1 MQTISYNLTKE
12 KLVLLYSDCFLI
24 PSFTSSIIW
33 IFPGRETSYW
43 KIRDLLKKTK
53 LMKLLQI
60 HPDYENLLSKFPG
73 PLRQLL
79 VKRLYE
85 FELQPSDQEVQLSK
99 GGQGFK
105 EWETGIRLLKQI
117 GRISNLKNRGM
128 INVIV
133 SFQRG
138 FWFNSCLAFS
148 SWHGL
153 THFSTVIYSRQ
164 WFSNTDWHRISWEFG
179 RRPEVQAYPLQW
191 ACSPKFFPS
200 SPGVRRS
207 TIV

>member
-99 GGQGFK
+99 GGQGFI
-105 EWETGIRLLKQI
+105 EWEMGAQEWGKEIIFPRSHLLQ
-117 GRISNLKNRGM
+117 
-128 INVIV
+128 
-133 SFQRG
+133 
-138 FWFNSCLAFS
+138 
-148 SWHGL
+148 
-153 THFSTVIYSRQ
+153 YS
-164 WFSNTDWHRISWEFG
+164 
-179 RRPEVQAYPLQW
+179 A
-191 ACSPKFFPS
+191 SPKHLTLTPLS
-200 SPGVRRS
+200 LSHPTSVVTTITMLLS
-207 TIV
+207 LTTIVTPSPFWWARLHLLQACCNQ